1 MKRNDVQPILP
12 AYPLTTHTNRIFLTT
27 LRIPDENIW
36 ANGLFQNVFIL
47 YKMFEGMGY
56 EPWLL
61 VDNKDTNK
69 EGKLHTQY
77 RIIDFTTY
85 IEQPFPITAYMEIA
99 MSCDPSIRAYFKQ
112 KGAKITKTYLGN
124 ILNIDIETVA
134 FYRGVNFAHHVTGQ
148 TDEIFVSPH
157 YDIHEEYAGSINGI
171 FGHTRIAPYVWD
183 PVFVQNVTRYK
194 DEGFHPDS
202 PRNFLIMEPNISFQ
216 KMALLPILAVE
227 AYFRKYPERVKTV
240 LVVNGDKLRENPYFM
255 ESIAPNL
262 TILQKGILQLMPRA
276 NIVNIAKIFQNA
288 IVLQHQVN
296 NSYNYSTLE
305 WLYLGFPLIHNI
317 ESFKTYGYYYEGND
331 FLAATEQISFLVHN
345 HNANLYATQA
355 KQLFWQFSIHNPNNL
370 KTWEKLVF
378 PDTEPRSAPSNVP

>member
-1 MKRNDVQPILP
+1 
-12 AYPLTTHTNRIFLTT
+12 
-27 LRIPDENIW
+27 
-36 ANGLFQNVFIL
+36 
-47 YKMFEGMGY
+47 MGY